1 MDRMSTQLDR
11 IRIRI
16 EASHHALES
25 MIGLARSTT
34 SFLTPLVDIGD
45 NPAVAAHHAVQAWH
59 CALENEVIANRDAF
73 EVCTLAENLQETIP
87 EQLNH
92 RIFNILSPWSAA
104 IEDECHSTGGYG
116 RSAPG
121 LVPLPL
127 CEWCGSFLMP
137 VMTTGWKG
145 LREYCEEVIESFD
158 SILVRTPFPQS
169 MGHALVLA
177 RSDLINLT
185 QMLREQDLKKLPSI
199 SETLDWARVI
209 MLLHADDLTPH
220 FVHDTLNVLLKFE
233 QDIHAIRPQI
243 GEITRKAM
251 QAGDYGYRTSNA
263 TAT

>member
-1 MDRMSTQLDR
+1 MDRMSIQLNR

-137 VMTTGWKG
+137 VMTAGWKG

-177 RSDLINLT
+177 RSNLINLT
-185 QMLREQDLKKLPSI
+185 QMLREQESMHHLYNLVEKTIEDIRVETNSPGLGILSLEMIELENRMISLPIVS
-199 SETLDWARVI
+199 
-209 MLLHADDLTPH
+209 
-220 FVHDTLNVLLKFE
+220 
-233 QDIHAIRPQI
+233 
-243 GEITRKAM
+243 GEGHR
-251 QAGDYGYRTSNA
+251 GEEE
-263 TAT
+263 